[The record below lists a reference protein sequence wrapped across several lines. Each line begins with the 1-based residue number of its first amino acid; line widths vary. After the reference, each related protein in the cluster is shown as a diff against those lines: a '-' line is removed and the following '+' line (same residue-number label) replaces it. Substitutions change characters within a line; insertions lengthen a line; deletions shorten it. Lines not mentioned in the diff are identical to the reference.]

1 MRHSI
6 HMEWPS
12 DDAIHLIYPSPLTQS
27 PSAFAL
33 KEAEAA
39 SAEATAAYRRLEQS
53 VACSPKEMQASS
65 AADDPD
71 CP

>member
-1 MRHSI
+1 M
-6 HMEWPS
+6 
-12 DDAIHLIYPSPLTQS
+12 LIASLITQS

-65 AADDPD
+65 D
-71 CP
+71 CMLIAC